1 MIGKEFIDSFVG
13 VKRVVAHVMGRAMA
27 PVGVGLAQRA
37 LLRELGRSGAASQA
51 TLARA
56 TMIDPSAAARTFTA
70 MARKGWIRRKRG
82 REDRRESHVELT
94 ASGKR
99 LVAQV
104 EAVYAAT
111 AATLGARLDARDV
124 AALERIRIKLAPL
137 AE

>member
-1 MIGKEFIDSFVG
+1 MIGKEFIDSFLG
-13 VKRVVAHVMGRAMA
+13 MKRVVALVLCRATA
-27 PVGVGLAQRA
+27 KLGVGQAQVA
-37 LLRELGRSGAASQA
+37 LLRELGRSGAATQA

-56 TMIDPSAAARTFTA
+56 TMIDPSAAGRTFTA

-82 REDRRESHVELT
+82 REDRRESYVELT

-104 EAVYAAT
+104 EAVYAET
-111 AATLGARLDARDV
+111 AATMGALLDARDV
-124 AALERIRIKLAPL
+124 AALERIRVKLAPL